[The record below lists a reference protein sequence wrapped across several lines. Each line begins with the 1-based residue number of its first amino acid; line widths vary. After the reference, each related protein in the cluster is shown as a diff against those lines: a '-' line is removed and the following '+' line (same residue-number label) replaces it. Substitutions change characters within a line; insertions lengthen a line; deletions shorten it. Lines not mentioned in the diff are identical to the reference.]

1 VKQLVKL
8 FLFQASRQADPRHEL
23 APKPPA
29 GLPSHVMVYHRFWR
43 ERGWHPREVDS
54 LTREELFWLPI
65 IAAAE
70 EEAAEALRPK
80 DKD

>member
-1 VKQLVKL
+1 
-8 FLFQASRQADPRHEL
+8 
-23 APKPPA
+23 
-29 GLPSHVMVYHRFWR
+29 MVYHRFWR